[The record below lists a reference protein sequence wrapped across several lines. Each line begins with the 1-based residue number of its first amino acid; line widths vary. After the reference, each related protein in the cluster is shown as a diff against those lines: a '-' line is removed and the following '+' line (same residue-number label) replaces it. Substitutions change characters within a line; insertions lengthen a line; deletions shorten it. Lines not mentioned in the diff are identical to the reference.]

1 MPTMSPPRKARRTRF
16 GVLAPCCA
24 LLIAS
29 CWATS
34 GTAVTTALPDASP
47 GATNATGSA
56 SRRPALKPIDPAA
69 FRSAVAAAA
78 RKLLVPGAVVLLRTP
93 QGTFEAKVGAT
104 DLSGHTPPDAGTH
117 FRIASNTKTM
127 TSALIMLLAQDGRLH
142 LGDPVS
148 AYVPDVPGGKH
159 ITIADLLKM
168 RSGLYDYTS
177 APELAATLDA
187 DPAKAWT
194 PHEVLAMAFRHPPEF
209 PPDASFEYCNTNY
222 ALLGLV
228 AEKAGGRPLAQQF
241 QDRLFGPL
249 GLRRT
254 SLPAADD
261 SSLPDRFSHGYMYG
275 GSSYALVDKPYPPEL
290 QAAARTGKLPPVDY
304 TRQNPSYATA
314 AGGVISTADDL
325 STWIR
330 ALVSGKVLNPTY
342 QREWLHSPQPEDPE
356 APEGQRYGY
365 GIGYQ
370 RFGPNAAMYY
380 HGGELPGFN
389 SFIGHD
395 PDNDVTLVIWTN
407 LTLSPDGRT
416 TANAL
421 LPTVLDEIYAGLP
434 PSPAPSSTATR

>member
-1 MPTMSPPRKARRTRF
+1 MSPPRKARRTRF

-29 CWATS
+29 CWVTS

-69 FRSAVAAAA
+69 FQSAVAGAA
-78 RKLLVPGAVVLLRTP
+78 RKLFVPGAVVLLRTP
-93 QGTFEAKVGAT
+93 QGTFE
-104 DLSGHTPPDAGTH
+104 
-117 FRIASNTKTM
+117 
-127 TSALIMLLAQDGRLH
+127 
-142 LGDPVS
+142 
-148 AYVPDVPGGKH
+148 GGKH

-168 RSGLYDYTS
+168 RSGLHDCTS
-177 APELAATLDA
+177 AREPAATLDA

-261 SSLPDRFSHGYMYG
+261 NSLPDRFSHGYI
-275 GSSYALVDKPYPPEL
+275 
-290 QAAARTGKLPPVDY
+290 ART
-304 TRQNPSYATA
+304 TTSRS
-314 AGGVISTADDL
+314 S
-325 STWIR
+325 S
-330 ALVSGKVLNPTY
+330 
-342 QREWLHSPQPEDPE
+342 
-356 APEGQRYGY
+356 
-365 GIGYQ
+365 
-370 RFGPNAAMYY
+370 
-380 HGGELPGFN
+380 
-389 SFIGHD
+389 
-395 PDNDVTLVIWTN
+395 
-407 LTLSPDGRT
+407 GRT
-416 TANAL
+416 
-421 LPTVLDEIYAGLP
+421 
-434 PSPAPSSTATR
+434 